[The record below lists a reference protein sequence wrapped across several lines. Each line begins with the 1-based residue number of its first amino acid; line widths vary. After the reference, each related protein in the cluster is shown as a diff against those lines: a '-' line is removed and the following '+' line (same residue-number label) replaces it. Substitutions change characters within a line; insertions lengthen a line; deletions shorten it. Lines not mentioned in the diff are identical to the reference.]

1 MRICRASYN
10 LQTWWSSPICCW
22 ISWYTSESYGGVLLL
37 RPSATETT
45 TYTAR
50 FEKGKR
56 RQIREFFVQRKVVG
70 RRDVNVRL
78 QRIISL
84 ENVMEQC
91 YLLVDSLKDSRN
103 PWEDVFS
110 RHSAAGTII
119 YAQSVLIRTRKEKE
133 ERCWG
138 TGREWQGQMSI

>member
-1 MRICRASYN
+1 MSMRICRASYN

-45 TYTAR
+45 MYTAR

-56 RQIREFFVQRKVVG
+56 RQIREFFLQRKI
-70 RRDVNVRL
+70 VNVRL
-78 QRIISL
+78 ESMVSL
-84 ENVMEQC
+84 ENIMEQR
-91 YLLVDSLKDSRN
+91 YLLVDSLKDSGN

-119 YAQSVLIRTRKEKE
+119 YAQSVLIRTRKERE
-133 ERCWG
+133 ERSWG
-138 TGREWQGQMSI
+138 TGREW